1 VKLALV
7 GIAGVLAS
15 FGAMHGICAYA
26 GVNASPAILAAALAV
41 GLARRPERLNLRAT
55 LVKFAAL
62 PVVALGAAL
71 VGLALRALP
80 VLGAILFCGGV
91 TLSIWLRN
99 FGERGAAIGRTIA
112 LPFLVMLI
120 VPLHVDGGRPGL
132 GALLVIVAGAIA
144 FACTY
149 AVQWIAG

>member
-1 VKLALV
+1 
-7 GIAGVLAS
+7 
-15 FGAMHGICAYA
+15 
-26 GVNASPAILAAALAV
+26 
-41 GLARRPERLNLRAT
+41 
-55 LVKFAAL
+55 
-62 PVVALGAAL
+62 
-71 VGLALRALP
+71 P